1 MICIIWELSAK
12 MEVIKLL
19 LCTMQS
25 RLSPNRSLEKASC
38 LFLMTDLGLLLFVTG
53 VLRVVISL
61 LHLELSVLVNDVGLT
76 CSAHSYADAEE
87 GGGGFYVYVAAL
99 RQSGEV

>member
-1 MICIIWELSAK
+1 MT
-12 MEVIKLL
+12 EVYIGH
-19 LCTMQS
+19 QS
-25 RLSPNRSLEKASC
+25 ENFGFTIVRFNPNRSLEKAFC
-38 LFLMTDLGLLLFVTG
+38 HFLMTDLGLLLFVAG

-61 LHLELSVLVNDVGLT
+61 LHLELSVLVNDVGLA

-87 GGGGFYVYVAAL
+87 GGGGFDVYVAAL